1 MQHVLV
7 LAIPAPPPRPLLFG
21 GAGLSRRWERPS
33 HTSSSPD
40 SPAFFSPPPPS
51 LPSRSEPGGL
61 STVPGFA
68 SKRAEAPARRKPL
81 GPVASQSPLGDSHPT
96 PCSGPPSAAR
106 ALDPQSTQA
115 LALPRLPAEQR
126 GALGRDLI
134 GGRRGRGAG
143 PRPGALFLRRSGGVR
158 AALPP
163 SSPPF

>member
-61 STVPGFA
+61 STVSGFA

-96 PCSGPPSAAR
+96 PCSGPPCG
-106 ALDPQSTQA
+106 QSPRPTKHTSSG
-115 LALPRLPAEQR
+115 LAPLPAEQR

-143 PRPGALFLRRSGGVR
+143 PRPGAPFLRRSGGVR